1 MIPEFELDGEWAAVE
16 HDIGIVP
23 EPPQDEDG
31 NKELLTPL
39 DLELYRHE
47 KPNVPLIELRE
58 IEEEPADDESDPRA
72 EHENDGPD
80 GQDTATATKSQD
92 HEGPTG
98 DDYSREDM
106 IEEASAF
113 FSN

>member
-1 MIPEFELDGEWAAVE
+1 MV
-16 HDIGIVP
+16 VP

-31 NKELLTPL
+31 TKELLTPL
-39 DLELYRHE
+39 DLELYRHDQ
-47 KPNVPLIELRE
+47 PNVPLIEILD
-58 IEEEPADDESDPRA
+58 IEGNPADDESDPRA

-80 GQDTATATKSQD
+80 GQGTATATKSQA